1 MGDDENGGIS
11 SSNSDKTV
19 DEEDEV
25 FITQVSPDE
34 SSLLDRTSNDLIS
47 DMSFCS
53 SNTTPQIIMSN
64 TPILVPPTEYTGNI
78 VITSPLNSCTSL
90 LKLATN
96 SSLTPTSN
104 GGKQIN
110 LDSEILEEIDRQNSI
125 SSPLEK
131 SMVDDPDAPYVA
143 MNPAVTP
150 ISDSVHSN
158 SSVVRSNSSPV
169 SQSHSQRHYT
179 VASPNK
185 LNPHY
190 QTPPS
195 NKPAHTLSLPQR
207 NPPKRT
213 ASYHHYKNV
222 PISYVRVPYENRV
235 ADSFNYK
242 IGPPKP
248 SGFIKR
254 ILLRSSDVHPAN
266 LQMIVISSQKGD
278 GQLMVESG
286 DRVTALYTLKDNIV
300 VKKSTGQIGKIP
312 YSSCRASKA
321 YYGGN
326 SKVIKYASMKLY
338 GISTLC
344 IEPST
349 GNHVASPLLTINMII
364 IKSYSSTQKEELTV
378 KVGEQ
383 LSVLF
388 SDENWVFGRLK
399 DGKSGFIPRDNCR
412 LSRKSV
418 NILSLSGWLI
428 PSLSFQSD
436 FVFNLQAPPPNYLL
450 MHYLFPNKE
459 MGSIVMVT
467 QTYTPPGTQAMIRK
481 GVCVKT
487 IYKEEHFKYVAT
499 ISGSAFWIPA
509 PFTYPAPRIPSLPV
523 NLTKP
528 RLATPIVPT
537 PLYSSP
543 TLRDRS
549 ATTSISGISET
560 KKKVSFAASV
570 VKTVIRESMGS
581 NPELNTLFS
590 SSWEQSNNPYSVV
603 SPTRRIGSNENI
615 PVFVM
620 FNDSPIPST
629 FCGCFKF

>member
-11 SSNSDKTV
+11 SSNSDKTL

-47 DMSFCS
+47 DMSFGS
-53 SNTTPQIIMSN
+53 SNATPQIIMSS

-78 VITSPLNSCTSL
+78 VITSPPNSCTSL

-96 SSLTPTSN
+96 ISLTPTSI

-110 LDSEILEEIDRQNSI
+110 LDSEILKEIDRQNSI

-131 SMVDDPDAPYVA
+131 SMDDPDAPYVA

-150 ISDSVHSN
+150 IFDSTPSN
-158 SSVVRSNSSPV
+158 SSVVRSNSSPL
-169 SQSHSQRHYT
+169 SHCHSQRRST
-179 VASPNK
+179 VASPNTP
-185 LNPHY
+185 NPHY

-195 NKPAHTLSLPQR
+195 NKAAHTLSLPQR
-207 NPPKRT
+207 NPPKRS
-213 ASYHHYKNV
+213 ASYHHYRNV

-235 ADSFNYK
+235 AGSFNYK

-254 ILLRSSDVHPAN
+254 VLLRSSDVHPAN

-286 DRVTALYTLKDNIV
+286 DRVTALYVLKDNIV
-300 VKKSTGQIGKIP
+300 VKTSTGQIGEIP
-312 YSSCRASKA
+312 YSACRASKA

-326 SKVIKYASMKLY
+326 SKLIKYASMKLY

-349 GNHVASPLLTINMII
+349 GSHVASPPLAINMII
-364 IKSYSSTQKEELTV
+364 IKSYSGKLKDELTV

-399 DGKSGFIPRDNCR
+399 DGKSGFIPRDYCR
-412 LSRKSV
+412 LNRKSI

-428 PSLSFQSD
+428 PSLLFQSD
-436 FVFNLQAPPPNYLL
+436 FVFSLQAPPPNYLL

-459 MGSIVMVT
+459 MGTIVMVT

-487 IYKEEHFKYVAT
+487 IYKEEHYKYVAT

-528 RLATPIVPT
+528 RLATPMCPT
-537 PLYSSP
+537 PLYCSP
-543 TLRDRS
+543 TPRDRS

-560 KKKVSFAASV
+560 DKTRKKVSFAAS

-581 NPELNTLFS
+581 NPELNALFS
-590 SSWEQSNNPYSVV
+590 SEQSNNPYSVI
-603 SPTRRIGSNENI
+603 SSTRRVGSNENI